1 MRFLQH
7 FFYCVSK
14 QRTSATIY
22 RRAAKVLFN
31 GSLYHLL
38 RLIFQ
43 GPNTTKREER
53 KTEFAL
59 NCYDNSVADNG
70 VQSVCVVMLSSIRIE
85 QVFAFAESIPN

>member
-7 FFYCVSK
+7 FFYCDSK
-14 QRTSATIY
+14 QRTSATVY
-22 RRAAKVLFN
+22 PCAAKVLFN

-43 GPNTTKREER
+43 GPNTIKKDER

-59 NCYDNSVADNG
+59 DCYDNSVADNR